1 MIAGKARRKRVMGR
15 VAQTDR
21 APMTL
26 KEKPPEPAP
35 IRYRRFLDIYG
46 RGLSVIMMLLG
57 LRQWAVILGLATSAG
72 GSFEAMST
80 PWMLATMHMAVA
92 DLVAS
97 VGLWM
102 RVSWG
107 NVLWIYAA
115 LAEIALHTI
124 FIRTFGSDVMVI
136 AFHLV
141 TISAFAALTI
151 LARRNGEY

>member
-1 MIAGKARRKRVMGR
+1 MSIN
-15 VAQTDR
+15 
-21 APMTL
+21 
-26 KEKPPEPAP
+26 EKSPEPAP
-35 IRYRRFLDIYG
+35 IRYRRLLDIYG

-57 LRQWAVILGLATSAG
+57 LRQWAVILGLASSAG
-72 GSFEAMST
+72 GTFETMST

-115 LAEIALHTI
+115 LAEIALHTV

-136 AFHLV
+136 AFHTV
-141 TISAFAALTI
+141 TISAFVVLTV
-151 LARRNGEY
+151 LARRNGEI